1 MHISYI
7 LFEKRTPI
15 EYEFLAAPKDPA
27 EARGVPCSGDE
38 RMEYEL
44 YKVFTCAFPSVIEA

>member
-7 LFEKRTPI
+7 LFNKRTQI
-15 EYEFLAAPKDPA
+15 EYEFLAALKDPA

-44 YKVFTCAFPSVIEA
+44 